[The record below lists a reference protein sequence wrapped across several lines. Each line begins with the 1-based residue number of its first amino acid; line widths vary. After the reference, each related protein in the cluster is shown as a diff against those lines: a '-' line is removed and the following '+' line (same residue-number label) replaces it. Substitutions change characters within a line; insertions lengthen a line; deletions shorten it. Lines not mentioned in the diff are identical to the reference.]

1 MDELS
6 DNFLSCSSQLKI
18 YPSVQAMEELAKMNL
33 SALYKSKS
41 IAAID
46 LQLVSVNIHS
56 LSKHV
61 EDLIMNQK

>member
-1 MDELS
+1 
-6 DNFLSCSSQLKI
+6 
-18 YPSVQAMEELAKMNL
+18 MEELAKMNL

-56 LSKHV
+56 LSKHF